1 MVSCSQYDYIELA
14 CLFHLPVKLTMK
26 SGEVYYGV
34 AADTQRNSQKQ
45 ECIALRGEEETW
57 LLETDQL
64 SSMEALSVLVP
75 TRSDTS
81 I

>member
-64 SSMEALSVLVP
+64 SSMEAL
-75 TRSDTS
+75 
-81 I
+81 